1 MKDIV
6 KGYLCA
12 FISAFTYGLIP
23 LFMIPIKKEESFSV
37 DATLF
42 YRFLIASGAIVF
54 FLFYQKERLRIS
66 FREMLIMSLLGLLYA
81 LSAEFLFLAY
91 DYLSPGIASTIFFSY
106 PIIVALVLI
115 LFYKEK
121 LTLPTLLSLLL
132 VVAGVGVLSIK
143 KGEALNYI
151 GLGISLL
158 GALVYALYILI
169 VNKVRIESSGVKIS
183 FYSMLFSSLYFLVKS
198 LLLRES
204 ITISSWA
211 LAGDLTLF
219 AIITTSLSLVTLVYA
234 VRYIGSTPTAIMGAF
249 EPIVAVL
256 ISVGLFGE
264 QLTPSLVIGGMVI
277 ITGVLIDILFRK
289 HPKYSMAKK
298 KNHSAI
304 RMVFLR

>member
-23 LFMIPIKKEESFSV
+23 LFMIPIKKAESFSV

-42 YRFLIASGAIVF
+42 YRFLIASGAILL
-54 FLFYQKERLRIS
+54 FLCYQKQRLRIS
-66 FREMLIMSLLGLLYA
+66 LREGLIMSILGLLYA

-106 PIIVALVLI
+106 PIIVALVLV

-121 LTLPTLLSLLL
+121 ITFPTILSLLL

-143 KGEALNYI
+143 EGSTINYV

-158 GALVYALYILI
+158 GALVYAFYILI
-169 VNKVRIESSGVKIS
+169 INKVRIEASGVKIS
-183 FYSMLFSSLYFLVKS
+183 FYSMLFSSLYFWVKT
-198 LLLRES
+198 LILGES
-204 ITISSWA
+204 IAIPSLS
-211 LAGDLTLF
+211 LVGDITLF
-219 AIITTSLSLVTLVYA
+219 AMITTSLSLVALVYA

-264 QLTPSLVIGGMVI
+264 ALTSSLIIGGMVI
-277 ITGVLIDILFRK
+277 IAGVLIDIVFRK
-289 HPKYSMAKK
+289 H
-298 KNHSAI
+298 
-304 RMVFLR
+304 

>member
-66 FREMLIMSLLGLLYA
+66 FREGLIMNLLGILYA

-121 LTLPTLLSLLL
+121 LTIPTLLSLLL

-183 FYSMLFSSLYFLVKS
+183 FYSMLFSSLYFLIKS

-204 ITISSWA
+204 IIISSWA

-289 HPKYSMAKK
+289 HP
-298 KNHSAI
+298 N
-304 RMVFLR
+304 

>member
-158 GALVYALYILI
+158 GALVYALYIVI

-183 FYSMLFSSLYFLVKS
+183 FCSMLFSSLYFLVKS

-211 LAGDLTLF
+211 LAGDLILF

-289 HPKYSMAKK
+289 HPK
-298 KNHSAI
+298 
-304 RMVFLR
+304 

>member
-151 GLGISLL
+151 GLGNSLL

-183 FYSMLFSSLYFLVKS
+183 FYSMLFSSLYFLIKS

-204 ITISSWA
+204 IIISSWA

-289 HPKYSMAKK
+289 HPK
-298 KNHSAI
+298 
-304 RMVFLR
+304 

>member
-132 VVAGVGVLSIK
+132 VVAGVGVLTIK

-158 GALVYALYILI
+158 GALVYALYIVI

-277 ITGVLIDILFRK
+277 IIGVLIDILFRK
-289 HPKYSMAKK
+289 HPK
-298 KNHSAI
+298 
-304 RMVFLR
+304 

>member
-23 LFMIPIKKEESFSV
+23 LFMIPIKKAEAFSV

-42 YRFLIASGAIVF
+42 YRFLIASGSILF

-66 FREMLIMSLLGLLYA
+66 FR
-81 LSAEFLFLAY
+81 LFLAY
-91 DYLSPGIASTIFFSY
+91 DYLSPGIASTIFFCY
-106 PIIVALVLI
+106 PIIVALVLV
-115 LFYKEK
+115 LFYKERI
-121 LTLPTLLSLLL
+121 TLPTVLSLLL
-132 VVAGVGVLSIK
+132 VVVGVGVLSIK
-143 KGEALNYI
+143 EGAVINYI

-169 VNKVRIESSGVKIS
+169 INKVRIEASGVKVS
-183 FYSMLFSSLYFLVKS
+183 FYSMLFSSLYFLVKALILGRSIAIPS
-198 LLLRES
+198 LS
-204 ITISSWA
+204 
-211 LAGDLTLF
+211 LAGDITLF
-219 AIITTSLSLVTLVYA
+219 ALVTTSLSLVALVYA

-264 QLTPSLVIGGMVI
+264 ALTSSLIIGGMVI
-277 ITGVLIDILFRK
+277 IAGVLIDIIFRK
-289 HPKYSMAKK
+289 H
-298 KNHSAI
+298 
-304 RMVFLR
+304 

>member
-23 LFMIPIKKEESFSV
+23 LFMIPIKKAESFSV

-42 YRFLIASGAIVF
+42 YRFLIASSAILL
-54 FLFYQKERLRIS
+54 FLCYQKQRLRIS
-66 FREMLIMSLLGLLYA
+66 LREGLIMSILGLLYA

-106 PIIVALVLI
+106 PIIVALVLV

-121 LTLPTLLSLLL
+121 ITFPTILSLLL
-132 VVAGVGVLSIK
+132 VVAGVGMLSIK
-143 KGEALNYI
+143 EGSTINYI

-169 VNKVRIESSGVKIS
+169 INKVRIEASGVKIS
-183 FYSMLFSSLYFLVKS
+183 FYSMLFSSLYFWVKT
-198 LLLRES
+198 LILGES
-204 ITISSWA
+204 IAIPSLS
-211 LAGDLTLF
+211 LVGDITLF
-219 AIITTSLSLVTLVYA
+219 AIITTSLSLVALVYA

-264 QLTPSLVIGGMVI
+264 ALTSSLIIGGMVI
-277 ITGVLIDILFRK
+277 IAGVLIDIVFRK
-289 HPKYSMAKK
+289 H
-298 KNHSAI
+298 
-304 RMVFLR
+304 

>member
-66 FREMLIMSLLGLLYA
+66 FREGLIMSLLGILYA

-183 FYSMLFSSLYFLVKS
+183 FYSMLFSSLYFLIKS

-289 HPKYSMAKK
+289 HPK
-298 KNHSAI
+298 
-304 RMVFLR
+304 

>member
-23 LFMIPIKKEESFSV
+23 LFMIPIKKAESFSV

-183 FYSMLFSSLYFLVKS
+183 FYSMLFSSLYFLIKS

-204 ITISSWA
+204 IIISSWA

-277 ITGVLIDILFRK
+277 IIGVLIDILFRK
-289 HPKYSMAKK
+289 HPK
-298 KNHSAI
+298 
-304 RMVFLR
+304 

>member
-158 GALVYALYILI
+158 GALVYALYIVI
-169 VNKVRIESSGVKIS
+169 VNKVRIESSGVKIF
-183 FYSMLFSSLYFLVKS
+183 FYSMLFSSFYFLVKS

-277 ITGVLIDILFRK
+277 IIGVLIDILFRK
-289 HPKYSMAKK
+289 HPK
-298 KNHSAI
+298 
-304 RMVFLR
+304 

>member
-23 LFMIPIKKEESFSV
+23 LFMIPIKKAESFSV

-42 YRFLIASGAIVF
+42 YRFLIASGAILL
-54 FLFYQKERLRIS
+54 FLCYQKQRLRIS
-66 FREMLIMSLLGLLYA
+66 LREGLIMSILGLLYA

-106 PIIVALVLI
+106 PIIVALVLV

-121 LTLPTLLSLLL
+121 ITFPTILSLLL

-143 KGEALNYI
+143 EGSTINYI

-158 GALVYALYILI
+158 GALVYAFYILI
-169 VNKVRIESSGVKIS
+169 INKVRIEASGVKIS
-183 FYSMLFSSLYFLVKS
+183 FYSMLFSSLYFWVKT
-198 LLLRES
+198 LILGES
-204 ITISSWA
+204 IAIPSLS
-211 LAGDLTLF
+211 LVGDITLF
-219 AIITTSLSLVTLVYA
+219 AIITTSLSLVALVYA

-264 QLTPSLVIGGMVI
+264 ALTSSLIIGGMVI
-277 ITGVLIDILFRK
+277 IAGVLIDIIFRK
-289 HPKYSMAKK
+289 H
-298 KNHSAI
+298 
-304 RMVFLR
+304 

>member
-66 FREMLIMSLLGLLYA
+66 FREGLIMNLLGILYA

-121 LTLPTLLSLLL
+121 LTIPTLLSLLL
-132 VVAGVGVLSIK
+132 VVVGVGVLSIK

-183 FYSMLFSSLYFLVKS
+183 FYSMLFSSLYFLIKS

-204 ITISSWA
+204 IIISSWT

-289 HPKYSMAKK
+289 HPK
-298 KNHSAI
+298 
-304 RMVFLR
+304 

>member
-12 FISAFTYGLIP
+12 FISAFSYGLIP

-204 ITISSWA
+204 ISISSWA

-289 HPKYSMAKK
+289 HPK
-298 KNHSAI
+298 
-304 RMVFLR
+304 

>member
-6 KGYLCA
+6 KEYLCA

-289 HPKYSMAKK
+289 HPK
-298 KNHSAI
+298 
-304 RMVFLR
+304 

>member
-66 FREMLIMSLLGLLYA
+66 FREGLIMSLLGILYA

-121 LTLPTLLSLLL
+121 LTIPTLLSLLL
-132 VVAGVGVLSIK
+132 VVVGVGVLSIK

-158 GALVYALYILI
+158 GALVYTLYIVI

-183 FYSMLFSSLYFLVKS
+183 FYSMLFSSLYFLIKS

-204 ITISSWA
+204 IIISSWA

-289 HPKYSMAKK
+289 HPK
-298 KNHSAI
+298 
-304 RMVFLR
+304 

>member
-66 FREMLIMSLLGLLYA
+66 FREGLIMNLLGILYA

-204 ITISSWA
+204 ISISSWA

-289 HPKYSMAKK
+289 HPK
-298 KNHSAI
+298 
-304 RMVFLR
+304 

>member
-23 LFMIPIKKEESFSV
+23 LFMIPIKKAESFSV

-42 YRFLIASGAIVF
+42 YRFLIASGAILL
-54 FLFYQKERLRIS
+54 FLCYQKQRLRIS
-66 FREMLIMSLLGLLYA
+66 LREGLIMSILGLLYA

-106 PIIVALVLI
+106 PIIVALVLV

-121 LTLPTLLSLLL
+121 ITFPTILSLLL

-143 KGEALNYI
+143 EGSTINYI

-169 VNKVRIESSGVKIS
+169 INKVRIEASGVKIS
-183 FYSMLFSSLYFLVKS
+183 FYSMLFSSLYFWVKT
-198 LLLRES
+198 LILGES
-204 ITISSWA
+204 IAIPSLS
-211 LAGDLTLF
+211 LVGDITLF
-219 AIITTSLSLVTLVYA
+219 AIITTSLSLVALVYA

-256 ISVGLFGE
+256 ISVGLVGE
-264 QLTPSLVIGGMVI
+264 ALTSSLIIGGMVI
-277 ITGVLIDILFRK
+277 IAGVLIDIIFRK
-289 HPKYSMAKK
+289 H
-298 KNHSAI
+298 
-304 RMVFLR
+304 

>member
-42 YRFLIASGAIVF
+42 YRFIIASGAIVF
-54 FLFYQKERLRIS
+54 FLCYQKERLRIS
-66 FREMLIMSLLGLLYA
+66 FREGLIMSLLGILYA

-121 LTLPTLLSLLL
+121 LTIPTLLSLLL
-132 VVAGVGVLSIK
+132 VVVGVGVLSIK

-183 FYSMLFSSLYFLVKS
+183 FYSMLFSSLYFLIKS

-204 ITISSWA
+204 ISISSWA

-289 HPKYSMAKK
+289 HPK
-298 KNHSAI
+298 
-304 RMVFLR
+304 

>member
-23 LFMIPIKKEESFSV
+23 LFMIPIKKAESFSV

-42 YRFLIASGAIVF
+42 YRFLIASGAILL
-54 FLFYQKERLRIS
+54 FLCYQKQRLRIS
-66 FREMLIMSLLGLLYA
+66 LREGLIMSIFGLLYA

-106 PIIVALVLI
+106 PIIVALVLV

-121 LTLPTLLSLLL
+121 ITFPTILSLLL

-143 KGEALNYI
+143 EGRTINYI

-169 VNKVRIESSGVKIS
+169 INKVRIEASGVKIS
-183 FYSMLFSSLYFLVKS
+183 FYSMLFSSLYFWVKT
-198 LLLRES
+198 LILGES
-204 ITISSWA
+204 IAIPSLS
-211 LAGDLTLF
+211 LVGDITLF
-219 AIITTSLSLVTLVYA
+219 AIITTSLSLVALVYA

-264 QLTPSLVIGGMVI
+264 ALTSSLIIGGMVI
-277 ITGVLIDILFRK
+277 IAGVLIDIIFRK
-289 HPKYSMAKK
+289 H
-298 KNHSAI
+298 
-304 RMVFLR
+304 

>member
-23 LFMIPIKKEESFSV
+23 LFMIPIKKAESFSV
-37 DATLF
+37 DVTLF
-42 YRFLIASGAIVF
+42 YRFLIASGAILL
-54 FLFYQKERLRIS
+54 FLCYQKQRLRIS
-66 FREMLIMSLLGLLYA
+66 LREGLIMSILGLLYA

-106 PIIVALVLI
+106 PIIVALVLV

-121 LTLPTLLSLLL
+121 ITFPTILSLLL

-143 KGEALNYI
+143 EGSTINYI

-169 VNKVRIESSGVKIS
+169 INKVRIEASGVKIS
-183 FYSMLFSSLYFLVKS
+183 FYSMLFSSLYFWVKT
-198 LLLRES
+198 LILGES
-204 ITISSWA
+204 IAIPSLS
-211 LAGDLTLF
+211 LVGDITLF
-219 AIITTSLSLVTLVYA
+219 AMITTSLSLVALVYA

-264 QLTPSLVIGGMVI
+264 ALTSSLIIGGMVI
-277 ITGVLIDILFRK
+277 IAGVLIDIIFRK
-289 HPKYSMAKK
+289 H
-298 KNHSAI
+298 
-304 RMVFLR
+304 

>member
-66 FREMLIMSLLGLLYA
+66 FRDGLIMSLLGILYA

-121 LTLPTLLSLLL
+121 LTIPTLLSLLL
-132 VVAGVGVLSIK
+132 VVVGVGVLSIK

-289 HPKYSMAKK
+289 HPK
-298 KNHSAI
+298 
-304 RMVFLR
+304 

>member
-66 FREMLIMSLLGLLYA
+66 FREGLIMNLLGILYA

-121 LTLPTLLSLLL
+121 LTIPTLLSLLL

-183 FYSMLFSSLYFLVKS
+183 FYSMLFSSLYFLIKS

-204 ITISSWA
+204 ISISSWA

-289 HPKYSMAKK
+289 HPK
-298 KNHSAI
+298 
-304 RMVFLR
+304 

>member
-23 LFMIPIKKEESFSV
+23 LFMIPIKKAESFSV

-42 YRFLIASGAIVF
+42 YRFLIASGAILL
-54 FLFYQKERLRIS
+54 FLCYQKQRLRIS
-66 FREMLIMSLLGLLYA
+66 LREGLIMSILGLLYA

-106 PIIVALVLI
+106 PIIVALVLV

-121 LTLPTLLSLLL
+121 ITFPTILSLLL
-132 VVAGVGVLSIK
+132 VIVGVGVLSIK
-143 KGEALNYI
+143 EGSIINYI

-169 VNKVRIESSGVKIS
+169 VNKVRIEASGVKIS
-183 FYSMLFSSLYFLVKS
+183 FYSMLFSSLYFLVKT
-198 LLLRES
+198 LILGES
-204 ITISSWA
+204 IAIPSLS
-211 LAGDLTLF
+211 LIGDITLF
-219 AIITTSLSLVTLVYA
+219 AIITTSLSLVALVYA

-264 QLTPSLVIGGMVI
+264 ALTSSLIIGGMVI
-277 ITGVLIDILFRK
+277 IAGVLIDIIFRK
-289 HPKYSMAKK
+289 H
-298 KNHSAI
+298 
-304 RMVFLR
+304 

>member
-54 FLFYQKERLRIS
+54 FLFYQKEKLRIS
-66 FREMLIMSLLGLLYA
+66 FREGSIMSLLGILYA

-121 LTLPTLLSLLL
+121 LTIPTLLSLLL
-132 VVAGVGVLSIK
+132 VAAGVGVLSIK

-183 FYSMLFSSLYFLVKS
+183 FYSMLFSSLYFLIKS

-204 ITISSWA
+204 IIISSWA

-289 HPKYSMAKK
+289 HPK
-298 KNHSAI
+298 
-304 RMVFLR
+304 

>member
-12 FISAFTYGLIP
+12 FISAFTCGLIP

-66 FREMLIMSLLGLLYA
+66 FREGLIMNLLGILYA

-121 LTLPTLLSLLL
+121 LTIPTLLSLLL

-183 FYSMLFSSLYFLVKS
+183 FYSMLFSSLYFLIKS

-204 ITISSWA
+204 IIISSWA

-289 HPKYSMAKK
+289 HPK
-298 KNHSAI
+298 
-304 RMVFLR
+304 

>member
-54 FLFYQKERLRIS
+54 FLFYQKEKLRIS
-66 FREMLIMSLLGLLYA
+66 FREGLIMSLLGILYA

-121 LTLPTLLSLLL
+121 LTIPTLLSLLL
-132 VVAGVGVLSIK
+132 VVVGVGVLSIK

-204 ITISSWA
+204 ISISSWA

-289 HPKYSMAKK
+289 HPK
-298 KNHSAI
+298 
-304 RMVFLR
+304 

>member
-121 LTLPTLLSLLL
+121 LILPTLLSLLL

-183 FYSMLFSSLYFLVKS
+183 FYSMLFSSLYFLIKS

-204 ITISSWA
+204 IIISSWA

-249 EPIVAVL
+249 EPIVAIL

-289 HPKYSMAKK
+289 HPK
-298 KNHSAI
+298 
-304 RMVFLR
+304 

>member
-37 DATLF
+37 DTTLF

-211 LAGDLTLF
+211 LAGDLILF

-264 QLTPSLVIGGMVI
+264 QLTSSLVIGGMVI

-289 HPKYSMAKK
+289 HPK
-298 KNHSAI
+298 
-304 RMVFLR
+304 

>member
-23 LFMIPIKKEESFSV
+23 LFMIPIKKAESFSV

-42 YRFLIASGAIVF
+42 YRCLIASGAILL
-54 FLFYQKERLRIS
+54 FLCYQKQRLRIS
-66 FREMLIMSLLGLLYA
+66 LREGLIMSILGLLYA

-106 PIIVALVLI
+106 PIIVALVLV

-121 LTLPTLLSLLL
+121 ITFPTILSLLL

-143 KGEALNYI
+143 EGSTINYV

-169 VNKVRIESSGVKIS
+169 INKVRIEASGVKIS
-183 FYSMLFSSLYFLVKS
+183 FYSMLFSSLYFWVKT
-198 LLLRES
+198 LILGES
-204 ITISSWA
+204 IAIPSLS
-211 LAGDLTLF
+211 LVGDITLF
-219 AIITTSLSLVTLVYA
+219 AMITTSLSLVALVYA

-264 QLTPSLVIGGMVI
+264 ALTSSLIIGGMVI
-277 ITGVLIDILFRK
+277 IAGVLIDIIFRK
-289 HPKYSMAKK
+289 H
-298 KNHSAI
+298 
-304 RMVFLR
+304 

>member
-66 FREMLIMSLLGLLYA
+66 FREGLIMSLLGILYA

-158 GALVYALYILI
+158 GAFVYALYILI

-289 HPKYSMAKK
+289 HPK
-298 KNHSAI
+298 
-304 RMVFLR
+304 

>member
-211 LAGDLTLF
+211 LAGDLILF

-264 QLTPSLVIGGMVI
+264 QLTSSLVIGGMVI

-289 HPKYSMAKK
+289 HPK
-298 KNHSAI
+298 
-304 RMVFLR
+304 

>member
-66 FREMLIMSLLGLLYA
+66 FREGLIMNLLGILYA

-121 LTLPTLLSLLL
+121 LTIPTLLSLLL

-143 KGEALNYI
+143 KEEALNYI

-289 HPKYSMAKK
+289 HPK
-298 KNHSAI
+298 
-304 RMVFLR
+304 

>member
-121 LTLPTLLSLLL
+121 LTIPTLLSLLL

-183 FYSMLFSSLYFLVKS
+183 FYSMLFSSLYFFVKS

-289 HPKYSMAKK
+289 HPK
-298 KNHSAI
+298 
-304 RMVFLR
+304 

>member
-23 LFMIPIKKEESFSV
+23 LFMIPIKKAESFSV

-42 YRFLIASGAIVF
+42 YRFLIASGAILL
-54 FLFYQKERLRIS
+54 FLCYQKQRLRIS
-66 FREMLIMSLLGLLYA
+66 LRERLIMSILGLLYA

-106 PIIVALVLI
+106 PIIVALVLV

-121 LTLPTLLSLLL
+121 ITFPTILSLLL

-143 KGEALNYI
+143 EGSTINYI

-169 VNKVRIESSGVKIS
+169 INKVRIEASGVKIS
-183 FYSMLFSSLYFLVKS
+183 FYSMLFSSLYFSVKT
-198 LLLRES
+198 LILGES
-204 ITISSWA
+204 IAIPSLS
-211 LAGDLTLF
+211 LVGDITLF
-219 AIITTSLSLVTLVYA
+219 AIITTSLSLVALVYA

-264 QLTPSLVIGGMVI
+264 ALTSSLIIGGMVI
-277 ITGVLIDILFRK
+277 IAGVLIDIVFRK
-289 HPKYSMAKK
+289 H
-298 KNHSAI
+298 
-304 RMVFLR
+304 

>member
-37 DATLF
+37 DTTLF

-198 LLLRES
+198 LLLKES

-289 HPKYSMAKK
+289 HPK
-298 KNHSAI
+298 
-304 RMVFLR
+304 

>member
-158 GALVYALYILI
+158 GALVYALYIVI

-183 FYSMLFSSLYFLVKS
+183 FYSMLFSSFYFLVKS

-234 VRYIGSTPTAIMGAF
+234 VRYIGSTPTAIMGSF

-277 ITGVLIDILFRK
+277 IIGVLIDILFRK
-289 HPKYSMAKK
+289 HPK
-298 KNHSAI
+298 
-304 RMVFLR
+304 

>member
-54 FLFYQKERLRIS
+54 VLFYQKERLRIS
-66 FREMLIMSLLGLLYA
+66 FREGLIMSLLGILYA

-204 ITISSWA
+204 ISISSWA

-289 HPKYSMAKK
+289 HPK
-298 KNHSAI
+298 
-304 RMVFLR
+304 

>member
-23 LFMIPIKKEESFSV
+23 LFMIPIKKAESFSV

-42 YRFLIASGAIVF
+42 YRFLIASGAILL
-54 FLFYQKERLRIS
+54 FLCYQKQRLRIS
-66 FREMLIMSLLGLLYA
+66 LREGLIMSILGLLYA

-106 PIIVALVLI
+106 PIIVALVLV

-121 LTLPTLLSLLL
+121 ITFPTILSLLL
-132 VVAGVGVLSIK
+132 VIVGVGVLSIK
-143 KGEALNYI
+143 EGSTINYI

-169 VNKVRIESSGVKIS
+169 VNKVRIEASGVKIS
-183 FYSMLFSSLYFLVKS
+183 FYSMLFSSLYFWVKT
-198 LLLRES
+198 LILGES
-204 ITISSWA
+204 IAIPSFS
-211 LAGDLTLF
+211 LVGDITLF
-219 AIITTSLSLVTLVYA
+219 AIITTSLSLVALVYA

-256 ISVGLFGE
+256 ISAGLFGE
-264 QLTPSLVIGGMVI
+264 ALTLSLIIGGMVI
-277 ITGVLIDILFRK
+277 IVGVLIDIIFRK
-289 HPKYSMAKK
+289 H
-298 KNHSAI
+298 
-304 RMVFLR
+304 

>member
-121 LTLPTLLSLLL
+121 LTIPTLLSLLL
-132 VVAGVGVLSIK
+132 VVVGVGVLSIK

-289 HPKYSMAKK
+289 HSK
-298 KNHSAI
+298 
-304 RMVFLR
+304 